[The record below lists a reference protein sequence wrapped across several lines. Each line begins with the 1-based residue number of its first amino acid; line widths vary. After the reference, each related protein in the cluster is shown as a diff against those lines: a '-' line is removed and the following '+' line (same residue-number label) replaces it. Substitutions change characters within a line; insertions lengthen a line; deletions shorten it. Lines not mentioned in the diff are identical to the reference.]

1 MTATWLLV
9 IVVVSTQSR
18 HVDSFPAAAI
28 FEKPIYGCPGRTF
41 GTRIPVD
48 EEEPIDD
55 GVQDESWTAP
65 SVEDETEGWHGVSG
79 PTAPGIEELM
89 QSGQTKDWTPVD
101 EEEPTEEGTQDDSWT
116 APSVED
122 ETEGWHGV
130 SGPTAPGIEE
140 LMQSGQIKDWT
151 PVHEEP
157 TEEGTQDESWTAPSV
172 EDETE
177 RSRGVSGPTAP
188 GIEELMQG
196 GQMKNLT
203 TPVHEE
209 EPTEEGTQDESWT
222 APSIEDETEGSR
234 GVSGPTAPGIEELM
248 QAMSE
253 LHEVVVNTRKDVNDT
268 KKNTSVIPEMYGDV
282 HKIQGNVNTTS
293 RELQHTTAS
302 SCQSKACSYL
312 TL

>member
-89 QSGQTKDWTPVD
+89 QSGQ
-101 EEEPTEEGTQDDSWT
+101 
-116 APSVED
+116 
-122 ETEGWHGV
+122 
-130 SGPTAPGIEE
+130 
-140 LMQSGQIKDWT
+140 IKDWT
-151 PVHEEP
+151 PVH
-157 TEEGTQDESWTAPSV
+157 
-172 EDETE
+172 
-177 RSRGVSGPTAP
+177 
-188 GIEELMQG
+188 
-196 GQMKNLT
+196 
-203 TPVHEE
+203 E

>member
-28 FEKPIYGCPGRTF
+28 FEKPIYGYPGRTF

-157 TEEGTQDESWTAPSV
+157 TEEGTQDESWTAPS
-172 EDETE
+172 
-177 RSRGVSGPTAP
+177 
-188 GIEELMQG
+188 
-196 GQMKNLT
+196 
-203 TPVHEE
+203 
-209 EPTEEGTQDESWT
+209 
-222 APSIEDETEGSR
+222 IEDETEGSR

-312 TL
+312 TI